1 MGFACKRGPRTGLLS
16 AVTVGAKNAYR
27 PPFAAR
33 DVRKSEGMVRV
44 CRHSIVALA
53 AVLPL
58 SVTFAGQ
65 VQALAAKEPN
75 KLAAHR
81 AIYEMTLDDARTA
94 SGITGIDGRMVFE
107 FTGSECDGYSLN
119 MRMVTQMTDS
129 QGQTNLTDLRS
140 STWEQGDGQK
150 FRFQSSQYVNDKL
163 GDVTMGRAVR
173 ETPNEAVKVKL
184 SQPGH
189 AELNLTG
196 SVLFP
201 TQHSLALIDAAQAG
215 QAIFQARIYDGSEKG
230 RKVYDTTAF
239 IGTLVGPGG
248 DAKLEDAAK
257 DKGLGEL
264 ASWPVSI
271 GYFEPKAGDLTP
283 SYQIDFRLYEN
294 GVSRELVIDYG
305 DFSIHGTLTALEYLK
320 APECGDAKKHP

>member
-1 MGFACKRGPRTGLLS
+1 LS
-16 AVTVGAKNAYR
+16 GVAVDAKNPYR
-27 PPFAAR
+27 RPVAAADGLER
-33 DVRKSEGMVRV
+33 QEGMFSR
-44 CRHSIVALA
+44 CQRSAAVALA
-53 AVLPL
+53 AALFGGTL
-58 SVTFAGQ
+58 AGDAY
-65 VQALAAKEPN
+65 ALAAKEPN

-119 MRMVTQMTDS
+119 MRMVTEMTDS

-150 FRFQSSQYVNDKL
+150 FRFQSAQYLNDKL

-173 ETPNEAVKVKL
+173 EIPNEAVKVKL
-184 SQPGH
+184 SRPAY
-189 AELNLTG
+189 AELDLAG
-196 SVLFP
+196 PVLFP
-201 TQHSLALIDAAQAG
+201 TQHSLALIDAARAG
-215 QAIFQARIYDGSEKG
+215 RTLFQARIYDGSEKG

-239 IGTLVGPGG
+239 IGTLVPPGT
-248 DAKLEDAAK
+248 DTKLEAVAK

-271 GYFEPKAGDLTP
+271 GYFAPKAGDLTP

-294 GVSRELVIDYG
+294 GVSRDLLIDYG
-305 DFSIHGTLTALEYLK
+305 DFSIHGTLRALEYLK
-320 APECGDAKKHP
+320 APECPKAHP

>member
-1 MGFACKRGPRTGLLS
+1 MVGLSWWRVLLLLL
-16 AVTVGAKNAYR
+16 AVPLVG
-27 PPFAAR
+27 
-33 DVRKSEGMVRV
+33 GT
-44 CRHSIVALA
+44 LA
-53 AVLPL
+53 GHAH
-58 SVTFAGQ
+58 
-65 VQALAAKEPN
+65 ALAAKEPG
-75 KLAAHR
+75 KLVAHR
-81 AIYEMTLDDARTA
+81 AIYEMTLDDARTP

-150 FRFQSSQYVNDKL
+150 FRFQSAQYLNDKL

-173 ETPNEAVKVKL
+173 ESPNEAIKVKL
-184 SQPGH
+184 SQPSR
-189 AELNLTG
+189 AELNLSG
-196 SVLFP
+196 QVLFP
-201 TQHSLALIDAAQAG
+201 TQHSLALINAARSG
-215 QAIFQARIYDGSEKG
+215 QSLFQARIYDGSEKG

-239 IGTLVGPGG
+239 IGRKVEAGA
-248 DAKLEDAAK
+248 DADKLEPAAK
-257 DKGLGEL
+257 EKGLYQL

-271 GYFEPKAGDLTP
+271 GYFEPKGGDLTP

-294 GVSRELVIDYG
+294 GVSRELLIDYG

-320 APECGDAKKHP
+320 PAECH

>member
-1 MGFACKRGPRTGLLS
+1 MVGLSWWRVLLLLL
-16 AVTVGAKNAYR
+16 AVPLVG
-27 PPFAAR
+27 
-33 DVRKSEGMVRV
+33 GT
-44 CRHSIVALA
+44 LA
-53 AVLPL
+53 GHAH
-58 SVTFAGQ
+58 
-65 VQALAAKEPN
+65 ALAAKEPG
-75 KLAAHR
+75 KLVAHR

-150 FRFQSSQYVNDKL
+150 FRFQSAQYLNDKL

-173 ETPNEAVKVKL
+173 ESPNEAIKVKL
-184 SQPGH
+184 SQPSR
-189 AELNLTG
+189 AELNLSG
-196 SVLFP
+196 QVLFP
-201 TQHSLALIDAAQAG
+201 TQHSLALINAARSG
-215 QAIFQARIYDGSEKG
+215 QSLFQARIYDGSEKG

-239 IGTLVGPGG
+239 IGRKVEAGA
-248 DAKLEDAAK
+248 DADKLEPAAK
-257 DKGLGEL
+257 EKGLDQL
-264 ASWPVSI
+264 ASWPLSI
-271 GYFEPKAGDLTP
+271 GYFEPKGGDLTP

-294 GVSRELVIDYG
+294 GVSRELLIDYG

-320 APECGDAKKHP
+320 PAECH